1 MSHWVEA
8 VPFDSI
14 EEEDLV
20 RFDHDGRT
28 YVIVRTGGRIYAL
41 DGLCTHEA
49 AHLADGLVNGLVL
62 ECPKHSGRFDVRDG
76 RALRVPARVNLRTY
90 ATKVDGGL
98 VYIDIDPDERSAP
111 AP

>member
-1 MSHWVEA
+1 MSRWVGA
-8 VPFDSI
+8 VPFASI

-28 YVIVRTGGRIYAL
+28 YVLVRTGGEIYAL

-49 AHLADGLVNGLVL
+49 AHLADGVVNGHVL

-76 RALRVPARVNLRTY
+76 RALRVPARIALRSY
-90 ATKVDGGL
+90 ATKIEQGL
-98 VYIDIDPDERSAP
+98 IYIDVG
-111 AP
+111 